1 MTLKEFLDWMDDVRP
16 SPWSH
21 EQKALWVNDL
31 ESSLWSRMLLA
42 PTGVWRTKTAA
53 KDGDAPL
60 LLPDGWRKLYA
71 AYVGAMMDFTAGE
84 NAAYANSMAL
94 YNGHLA
100 EFGAW
105 YAEAFDPAK
114 QGPVWLSMPAAAASA
129 LAEEPVYLGSLPAGA
144 ALIAAECRVT
154 EAFDGTGELALVDGD
169 GETYMTVD
177 ATAAGTVRRL
187 ALATPTESGA
197 VYLSHT
203 AGDCTTGAATVRL
216 LIQPAAGCR
225 TTLALTAGSG
235 ASAGVA
241 GAPGKDGKDGKDGV
255 DGKDGAD
262 GKDGVDGADGA
273 DGKSAYAYAREGG
286 YTGTEAEFAA
296 KLAEE
301 TPAELV
307 LYTPQSLTNAQK
319 TQARENIGIYDETYV
334 ESEKLEVLLVAN
346 DHNGTGSG
354 IDKRDYTYTAQN
366 IATHGYPSY
375 AGTVAKPGTL
385 PGGVLRVEW
394 DTEELGNGN
403 LQISLFLFDADG
415 NPYKHT
421 GYGDGSGAGY
431 FGDGDVGFIG
441 ELYEP
446 TYVDPAPADNP
457 AIVNAGYSYGSL
469 LGPFT
474 TQIPEGCTVMP
485 FVRCVTY
492 PCGNFADRIALGQW
506 LLSGGITFTVEKTY
520 DKSASYLTK
529 NMGEEN
535 ANGYLMTDSTGKV
548 TVRAA
553 EPVIPDYWQ
562 SHLDEKV
569 ETIRALQKAGGKDCF
584 SFAVITDL
592 HYSENKGKLS
602 PLLAKYVMDACHMK
616 YLLCLGDMQTQAA
629 VKDENILHTEWEGI
643 RAMFAPVADRTLMT
657 LGNHDGAWG
666 QLDSD
671 SDGTVDKYYGQN
683 LTPETLYEYCFRPV
697 GCVPGVTFDAE
708 GKGFYVDD
716 PASHVRYILL
726 NAFAN
731 DYGENADGTAVNNY
745 MTVQRFTQSQF
756 DMVTEALTTV
766 PSDAWSVVVGC
777 HVPLISDF
785 GDNYTGD
792 RDLMMY
798 LLVAYHNRSVAAG
811 NYGTEGAWDYV
822 TVNRDFADAKGSV
835 AGVFAGHLHADDSNT
850 AWAFPVVLTDCDCE
864 PSGDA
869 THEAGTVTE
878 QSFDV
883 FTVNRATG
891 VIHATKI
898 GYGSDRTI
906 RK

>member
-1 MTLKEFLDWMDDVRP
+1 MTLNEFLDWMDDVRP

-21 EQKALWVNDL
+21 EQKAVWVNDL

-42 PTGVWRTKTAA
+42 PPGVWRTKTAA

-71 AYVGAMMDFTAGE
+71 AYVGAMMDYAAGE
-84 NAAYANSMAL
+84 NAAYGNSMAL
-94 YNGHLA
+94 YNGYLA

-105 YAEAFDPAK
+105 YAEEFDPAK
-114 QGPVWLSMPAAAASA
+114 RGPAWLSMPAVAASA
-129 LAEEPVYLGSLPAGA
+129 LEEAVYLGNLPAGA
-144 ALIAAECRVT
+144 GVLGAELRIT
-154 EAFDGTGELALVDGD
+154 EAFDGTGELCLTSGA
-169 GETYMTVD
+169 GELMAVFDPSST
-177 ATAAGTVRRL
+177 GTQKQL
-187 ALATPTESGA
+187 SLTLPMESGS
-197 VYLSHT
+197 VYLLHT
-203 AGDCTTGAATVRL
+203 GGDCTVGTAAVRL

-225 TTLALTAGSG
+225 TTLTVAAAQSG
-235 ASAGVA
+235 AS
-241 GAPGKDGKDGKDGV
+241 GAPGR

-262 GKDGVDGADGA
+262 GKDGEDGADGA
-273 DGKSAYAYAREGG
+273 DGKSAYAYAQEGG

-296 KLAEE
+296 KLAAEI
-301 TPAELV
+301 PAELV
-307 LYTPQSLTNAQK
+307 LYTPQSLTTAQK

-334 ESEKLEVLLVAN
+334 ESESLEVVLVAN

-354 IDKRDYTYTAQN
+354 IDKRDYTYTEQN

-375 AGTVAKPGTL
+375 AGTVAKPGSL
-385 PGGVLRVEW
+385 AGGVLRVEW
-394 DTEELGNGN
+394 DTEELGDGA

-421 GYGDGSGAGY
+421 GYGDGAGAAY
-431 FGDGDVGFIG
+431 FGDGDVGFTG

-446 TYVDPAPADNP
+446 TYVDPAPEDNP

-485 FVRCVTY
+485 FVRCVSY

-506 LLSGGITFTVEKTY
+506 LMAGGISFTVEKTY
-520 DKSASYLTK
+520 DKSESYLTK

-535 ANGYLMTDSTGKV
+535 ANGYLVTDSTGKV
-548 TVRAA
+548 TVKAA
-553 EPVIPDYWQ
+553 EAVIPDYWQ
-562 SHLDEKV
+562 SHLEEKA

-602 PLLAKYVMDACHMK
+602 PLLAGYLMDACDIK

-629 VKDENILHTEWEGI
+629 VTDESVLHTEWEGI

-666 QLDSD
+666 QMDSD
-671 SDGTVDKYYGQN
+671 SDGAVDKYYGQN
-683 LTPETLYEYCFRPV
+683 LAPETLYEYCFRPV
-697 GCVPGVTFDAE
+697 GRVPGVTFDAG
-708 GKGFYVDD
+708 GKGYYVDD

-731 DYGENADGTAVNNY
+731 DYAENDDGTAVNNY

-756 DMVTEALTTV
+756 DMVTEALATV

-785 GDNYTGD
+785 GDNYVGD

-798 LLVAYHNRSVAAG
+798 LLVAYHNRSIAAG
-811 NYGTEGAWDYV
+811 NYGTEGEWDYV

-864 PSGDA
+864 PSGDE

-906 RK
+906 SK